1 MMVVK
6 LGGSLN
12 RDPCLPG
19 WLQLLADRGGGR
31 VVIVPGGGGFVDQ
44 VREHQKQWCF
54 DDLTAHNMAILGMMQ
69 SAMLMRGIAPQ
80 LRVADS
86 PAAIG
91 QVLRQGKVALW
102 SPSSWIRAQADDMTH
117 WGATSDSLAAWLA
130 SNLQATRLVLIKSCQ
145 VAEDVD
151 LAGQIERGVIDR
163 EFSRV
168 TADASYPIELLEKTA
183 LPRMRVLL
191 D

>member
-12 RDPCLPG
+12 RDPCLPD

-31 VVIVPGGGGFVDQ
+31 VVIVPGGGPFVDQ
-44 VREHQKQWCF
+44 VREHQEQWRF
-54 DDLTAHNMAILGMMQ
+54 DDLTAHNKAILGMMQ
-69 SAMLMRGIAPQ
+69 SAMLMRGISPQ
-80 LRVADS
+80 LRLADS

-91 QVLRQGKVALW
+91 EVLRDGKVALW

-130 SNLQATRLVLIKSCQ
+130 ASLQATRLVLIKSCRIQ
-145 VAEDVD
+145 ENVD
-151 LAGQIERGVIDR
+151 LAGQIERGVLDV
-163 EFSRV
+163 EFGRV
-168 TADASYPIELLEKTA
+168 AADARYSIELLEKTA
-183 LPRMRVLL
+183 LPRMRALL